1 MRVRKTIWH
10 DQLFFVLLAVSVV
23 CFGLTRFMQVRV
35 FALPATVLLAPRAA
49 IGGLFTTMSDLKR
62 DNARLSENAVR
73 LELDNGYWRDQA
85 QAAARDSLSAR
96 YRFQRAAVVGRDPQ
110 TLVRTLIVD
119 KGLLSG
125 VRVNMAAVTDA
136 GVAGK
141 VIEAGANL
149 SYVATVLNPRFK
161 VAAMDLRSR
170 VAGVVGF
177 REANRLS
184 MDYVLP
190 EMDMAPG
197 DTIITSGTGGIFPKG
212 LRVGVIE
219 RVDSAARGM
228 FRRIDVKPAVNIAAL
243 ERVFLIE
250 ASDWDSV
257 QRLRDEAR
265 EPLAPVG
272 RPELKQL
279 LESSQIERTGK
290 AGKGNE

>member
-1 MRVRKTIWH
+1 MRVRRTIWH

-125 VRVNMAAVTDA
+125 VRVNMAAITDA

-250 ASDWDSV
+250 ARDWDSV
-257 QRLRDEAR
+257 QRSRDEAR
-265 EPLAPVG
+265 EQLAPG
-272 RPELKQL
+272 RQPELEQL
-279 LESSQIERTGK
+279 LESSQIERTGVT
-290 AGKGNE
+290 GKGNE

>member
-1 MRVRKTIWH
+1 MRVRKSIWH
-10 DQLFFVLLAVSVV
+10 DQLFFILLAVSVV
-23 CFGLTRFMQVRV
+23 CFGLTRFMQVRF

-49 IGGLFTTMSDLKR
+49 VGELFTTMSDLKR
-62 DNARLSENAVR
+62 ENARLSELAVR
-73 LELDNGYWRDQA
+73 QELDNGFWRDQA
-85 QAAARDSLSAR
+85 QAAAPDSLAAR
-96 YRFQRAAVVGRDPQ
+96 YRFQKAAVVGRDPQ

-125 VRVNMAAVTDA
+125 VHVNMAAITDA

-177 REANRLS
+177 REANLLS

-190 EMDMAPG
+190 EMDMALG

-212 LRVGVIE
+212 LRIGVIE
-219 RVDSAARGM
+219 RADSAAQGM

-250 ASDWDSV
+250 ARDWDTV
-257 QRLRDEAR
+257 QRARDEAR
-265 EPLAPVG
+265 EQLAPAG
-272 RPELKQL
+272 QPELKQL
-279 LESSQIERTGK
+279 LESSQIDRTG
-290 AGKGNE
+290 ATGKGNE